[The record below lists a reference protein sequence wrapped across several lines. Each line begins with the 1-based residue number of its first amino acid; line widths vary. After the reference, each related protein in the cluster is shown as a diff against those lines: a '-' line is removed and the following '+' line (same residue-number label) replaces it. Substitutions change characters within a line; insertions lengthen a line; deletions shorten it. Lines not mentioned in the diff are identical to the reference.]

1 MRTWTR
7 ARRRLAK
14 GSALAVAGA
23 VLWVVPSA
31 QAAGFPI
38 PPPRAQPVNH
48 APAQVVRPDGFD
60 WADAAT
66 GLGVGLGISL
76 IAAAAAISQHDRG
89 RLQPTRSGAFTHR
102 L

>member
-14 GSALAVAGA
+14 GSALAAVVAA
-23 VLWVVPSA
+23 LSVPPA
-31 QAAGFPI
+31 QSAGFPV

-60 WADAAT
+60 WADATT

-76 IAAAAAISQHDRG
+76 LVAAAVISQLERS
-89 RLQPTRSGAFTHR
+89 RLQHPHSKTFANS